1 MEQFNTLDDN
11 SKFYK
16 EYGAMDARNYM
27 SELRIE
33 GKDLLDD
40 ISLAEAKVRAESA
53 FNVSFVSDDGNLV
66 VGDSSKISDY
76 KATYV
81 ASFLREV
88 SLYKKNLQEQEELKA
103 NNVKNLRENYTVLA
117 YAAAARWFV
126 SMETSSDILKLKDE
140 DLMRIA
146 TSIFSVMTSDKN
158 TDRSIKAS
166 FVGAFIKTA
175 KTLISSLVRS
185 Y

>member
-1 MEQFNTLDDN
+1 MEQLNTLDDN

-40 ISLAEAKVRAESA
+40 ISLTEAKVRAESA
-53 FNVSFVSDDGNLV
+53 FNTSFISDDGTLV
-66 VGDSSKISDY
+66 VGDSFKISDY
-76 KATYV
+76 KAMYV

-88 SLYKKNLQEQEELKA
+88 SLYKRSLQEQEELKA
-103 NNVKNLRENYTVLA
+103 NNKKNLRENYVVLA

-140 DLMRIA
+140 DLMKIA
-146 TSIFSVMTSDKN
+146 TDIFTVMTINKYTDKV
-158 TDRSIKAS
+158 IKAS
-166 FVGAFIKTA
+166 FVGTFIKSA
-175 KTLISSLVRS
+175 KLLISSLVRS